1 MSNFHAFEA
10 APGQLA
16 AHRWVGLAAAFA
28 GFGWYLWC
36 FCSVGGEK
44 KSVSIVSFKSTVF
57 TTVKYLSILFQKY
70 LFLW

>member
-36 FCSVGGEK
+36 ICSGGDK
-44 KSVSIVSFKSTVF
+44 KKVSFHCV
-57 TTVKYLSILFQKY
+57 FQKHCVHHH
-70 LFLW
+70 